1 MKATNLSIYISTD
14 SLVKTKSLLK
24 TVCDADGKDRGLFS
38 WKDKTNSEPEGPNR
52 YTIGVNYTAPA
63 EADNKDWAGEDIACD
78 VSRYTDFDAVT
89 VTSKDGTA
97 TTDQVFTHEPT
108 LQIRYIFHIRP
119 AKQMAEN
126 IIKTTSADLRG
137 KYSDITIEDNKRIVF
152 GAKDENSKMALK
164 VNYKT
169 SSYYFYPLKTST
181 HHIYADDTTKLIKST
196 DFDTTRLLKATNY
209 QWRVYD
215 ETKTKYGRLYTNG
228 DDGIQM
234 ISATDLTTIRNKV
247 VDWRYIKDNTSCS
260 NKPDF
265 DFGSVVYYVVYAK
278 NGHGPYRQLRSSISK
293 FLP

>member
-1 MKATNLSIYISTD
+1 MKNMNIHQHKLSSIIALTLACLLANISLYAQTQTSVFAHYNGVNGLAYINGMQQVHEYEYTYYVTKGEKIELPLPFEGYSSEGRKRDEPKGYIRWYDYKTDMKATNLSIYISTD

-63 EADNKDWAGEDIACD
+63 EADNKDWVGEDIACD

-169 SSYYFYPLKTST
+169 SSYYFYPL
-181 HHIYADDTTKLIKST
+181 
-196 DFDTTRLLKATNY
+196 
-209 QWRVYD
+209 
-215 ETKTKYGRLYTNG
+215 
-228 DDGIQM
+228 
-234 ISATDLTTIRNKV
+234 
-247 VDWRYIKDNTSCS
+247 
-260 NKPDF
+260 
-265 DFGSVVYYVVYAK
+265 
-278 NGHGPYRQLRSSISK
+278 
-293 FLP
+293 

>member
-1 MKATNLSIYISTD
+1 MKNMNIHQHKLSSIIALALACLIANISLYAQTQTSVFAHYNGVNGLAYINGMQQVHEYEYTYYVTEGEKIELPLPFESYSSEGRKHDEPKGYIRWYDYKTDMKATNLSIYKSTD
-14 SLVKTKSLLK
+14 SSVKTKSLLK

-38 WKDKTNSEPEGPNR
+38 WKDKTNDEPDGPNR

-89 VTSKDGTA
+89 VTSEDGTA

-152 GAKDENSKMALK
+152 GAKDEN
-164 VNYKT
+164 
-169 SSYYFYPLKTST
+169 
-181 HHIYADDTTKLIKST
+181 
-196 DFDTTRLLKATNY
+196 
-209 QWRVYD
+209 
-215 ETKTKYGRLYTNG
+215 
-228 DDGIQM
+228 
-234 ISATDLTTIRNKV
+234 
-247 VDWRYIKDNTSCS
+247 
-260 NKPDF
+260 
-265 DFGSVVYYVVYAK
+265 
-278 NGHGPYRQLRSSISK
+278 
-293 FLP
+293 